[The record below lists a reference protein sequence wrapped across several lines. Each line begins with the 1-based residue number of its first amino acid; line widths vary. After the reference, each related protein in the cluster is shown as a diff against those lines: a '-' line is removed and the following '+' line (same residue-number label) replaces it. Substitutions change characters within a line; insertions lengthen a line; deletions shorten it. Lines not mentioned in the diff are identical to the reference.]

1 MQALFFII
9 GLIVAVIT
17 FYLYLRNIKK
27 TYPND
32 PVDEN
37 DIAMAI
43 FIGLVAGVVWPLT
56 IVLTIFYLVILRPII
71 NYVNNRNFKDY

>member
-1 MQALFFII
+1 MLVLFFII
-9 GLIVAVIT
+9 GLITALIT

-27 TYPND
+27 TYPDN

-43 FIGLVAGVVWPLT
+43 FIGLIAGVVWPLT
-56 IVLTIFYLVILRPII
+56 IVLTIFYLIILRPII
-71 NYVNNRNFKDY
+71 NYVNNRNFKD

>member
-1 MQALFFII
+1 MLILFFII
-9 GLIVAVIT
+9 GLITALIT

-27 TYPND
+27 TYPDN

-43 FIGLVAGVVWPLT
+43 FVGLVAGIVWPLT
-56 IVLTIFYLVILRPII
+56 IILTIFYLIILRPII
-71 NYVNNRNFKDY
+71 NYVNNRNFKD

>member
-1 MQALFFII
+1 MPALFFII

-27 TYPND
+27 TCPEN

-56 IVLTIFYLVILRPII
+56 IVLTIFYLISLRPII
-71 NYVNNRNFKDY
+71 NYVNNRNFKD

>member
-9 GLIVAVIT
+9 GIIVAVIT

-56 IVLTIFYLVILRPII
+56 IVLTIFYLIILRPII
-71 NYVNNRNFKDY
+71 NYVNNRTFKD

>member
-1 MQALFFII
+1 MPALFFII
-9 GLIVAVIT
+9 GLIVAVIA

-27 TYPND
+27 TYPDN

-56 IVLTIFYLVILRPII
+56 IVLTTFYLIILRPII
-71 NYVNNRNFKDY
+71 NYVNNRNFKD

>member
-1 MQALFFII
+1 MIISFFII
-9 GLIVAVIT
+9 GLITALIT

-27 TYPND
+27 TYPNN

-43 FIGLVAGVVWPLT
+43 FVGLVAGIVWPLT
-56 IVLTIFYLVILRPII
+56 IALTIFYLIILRPII
-71 NYVNNRNFKDY
+71 NYVNNRNFKD

>member
-1 MQALFFII
+1 MIISFFII
-9 GLIVAVIT
+9 GLITALIT

-43 FIGLVAGVVWPLT
+43 FVGLVAGIVWPLA
-56 IVLTIFYLVILRPII
+56 IMLTIFYLIILRPII
-71 NYVNNRNFKDY
+71 NYVNDRNFKD

>member
-1 MQALFFII
+1 MLVLFFII
-9 GLIVAVIT
+9 GLITALIT

-27 TYPND
+27 TYPDN

-43 FIGLVAGVVWPLT
+43 FVGLVAGIVWPLA
-56 IVLTIFYLVILRPII
+56 IMLTIFYLVILRPII
-71 NYVNNRNFKDY
+71 NYVNNRNFKD

>member
-1 MQALFFII
+1 MLVLFFII
-9 GLIVAVIT
+9 GLITALIT

-27 TYPND
+27 TYPDN

-43 FIGLVAGVVWPLT
+43 FVGLVAGIVWPLA
-56 IVLTIFYLVILRPII
+56 IMLTIFYLIILRPII
-71 NYVNNRNFKDY
+71 SYVNNRNFKD

>member
-1 MQALFFII
+1 MIISFFII
-9 GLIVAVIT
+9 GLITALIT

-27 TYPND
+27 TYPDN

-43 FIGLVAGVVWPLT
+43 FIGLVAGIVWPLT
-56 IVLTIFYLVILRPII
+56 IILTIFYLVILRPII
-71 NYVNNRNFKDY
+71 NYVNNRNFKD

>member
-43 FIGLVAGVVWPLT
+43 FIGLIAGIVWPLT
-56 IVLTIFYLVILRPII
+56 IVLTIFYLIILKPII
-71 NYVNNRNFKDY
+71 NYVNNRNFKN

>member
-1 MQALFFII
+1 MLVLFFII
-9 GLIVAVIT
+9 GLITALIT

-43 FIGLVAGVVWPLT
+43 FVGLVAGIVWPLA
-56 IVLTIFYLVILRPII
+56 IMLTIFYLIILRPII
-71 NYVNNRNFKDY
+71 NYVNNRNFKD

>member
-56 IVLTIFYLVILRPII
+56 IVLAIFYLIILRPII
-71 NYVNNRNFKDY
+71 NYVNNRNFKD

>member
-43 FIGLVAGVVWPLT
+43 FIGLIAGVVWPLT
-56 IVLTIFYLVILRPII
+56 IVLTIFYLIILKPII
-71 NYVNNRNFKDY
+71 NYVNNRNFKD

>member
-1 MQALFFII
+1 MIISFFII
-9 GLIVAVIT
+9 GLIVALIT

-27 TYPND
+27 TYPDN

-43 FIGLVAGVVWPLT
+43 FVGLVAGIVWPLA
-56 IVLTIFYLVILRPII
+56 IILTIFYLVILRPII
-71 NYVNNRNFKDY
+71 NYVNNRNFKD

>member
-1 MQALFFII
+1 MIISFFII
-9 GLIVAVIT
+9 GLITALIT

-27 TYPND
+27 TYPDN

-43 FIGLVAGVVWPLT
+43 FVGLVAGIVWPLT
-56 IVLTIFYLVILRPII
+56 IALTIFYLIILRPII
-71 NYVNNRNFKDY
+71 NYVNNRNFKD